1 MPFQDGNFEASECC
15 QICQDNYP
23 ETKAWSIQSG
33 HRSCNCI
40 MFAEDFDA
48 SAYEEED
55 ADSSIGYC
63 KAKCRCL
70 QDTVLDS
77 SNDDS

>member
-15 QICQDNYP
+15 RICQDYYP

-33 HRSCNCI
+33 QRSCSCI
-40 MFAEDFDA
+40 IFAEDFDA
-48 SAYEEED
+48 SAYEKED

-70 QDTVLDS
+70 GFIK
-77 SNDDS
+77 